1 MVWIEAEKNTMKQN
15 WMHGKPKAHIVHNFK
30 VVKTMSKQKKPHSKE
45 RKTKLTPRGSLRKKD
60 KEQEDECVYF
70 IIS

>member
-1 MVWIEAEKNTMKQN
+1 
-15 WMHGKPKAHIVHNFK
+15 MHGKPKAHIVHNFK